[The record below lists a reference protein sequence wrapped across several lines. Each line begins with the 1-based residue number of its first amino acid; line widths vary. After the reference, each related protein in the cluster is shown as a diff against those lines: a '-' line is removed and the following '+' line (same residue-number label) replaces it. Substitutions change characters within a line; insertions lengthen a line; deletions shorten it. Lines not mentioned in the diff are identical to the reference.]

1 MLHILSKRIAFL
13 VCKETDKLPFEI
25 YVYGTQLV
33 ISSII
38 NLLICITISLLL
50 GELIN
55 GLIFFAIFSSLR
67 RFTGSFHCKTFI
79 MCNVVFSSV
88 VALALLSNTFLG
100 KVFENY
106 VIVMVTAIFNLICIL
121 LFSPVYNENKK
132 LTYIQKRRF
141 LISSIIVYAIHI
153 AFYLTLL
160 IVFDV
165 KLNIK
170 ANIHQRVMSVWFVF
184 NILILHNS
192 LIVFG
197 GYSK

>member
-153 AFYLTLL
+153 ALYLTLL

>member
-1 MLHILSKRIAFL
+1 MQHRLSECIADFL
-13 VCKETDKLPFEI
+13 LSQKVIKKQEKEI

-67 RFTGSFHCKTFI
+67 RFTGGFHCKTFI

-165 KLNIK
+165 KLNI
-170 ANIHQRVMSVWFVF
+170 IV
-184 NILILHNS
+184 IGD
-192 LIVFG
+192 LIVSLMIIWG
-197 GYSK
+197 VINNIVMKK

>member
-1 MLHILSKRIAFL
+1 MIMQHRLSECIADFL
-13 VCKETDKLPFEI
+13 LSQKVIKKQEKEI

-67 RFTGSFHCKTFI
+67 RFTGGFHCKTFI

-153 AFYLTLL
+153 AFYLILL

-165 KLNIK
+165 KLNI
-170 ANIHQRVMSVWFVF
+170 IV
-184 NILILHNS
+184 IGD
-192 LIVFG
+192 LIVSLMIIWG
-197 GYSK
+197 VINNIVMKK

>member
-1 MLHILSKRIAFL
+1 
-13 VCKETDKLPFEI
+13 
-25 YVYGTQLV
+25 
-33 ISSII
+33 
-38 NLLICITISLLL
+38 
-50 GELIN
+50 
-55 GLIFFAIFSSLR
+55 
-67 RFTGSFHCKTFI
+67 
-79 MCNVVFSSV
+79 MCNVVFSSI

-132 LTYIQKRRF
+132 LTYLQKRRF

-165 KLNIK
+165 KLNI
-170 ANIHQRVMSVWFVF
+170 IV
-184 NILILHNS
+184 IGD
-192 LIVFG
+192 LIVSLMIIWG
-197 GYSK
+197 VINNIVMKK

>member
-1 MLHILSKRIAFL
+1 MQHRLSECIADFL
-13 VCKETDKLPFEI
+13 LSQKVIKKQEKEI

-67 RFTGSFHCKTFI
+67 RFTGGFHCKTFI
-79 MCNVVFSSV
+79 MCNVVFSSI

-132 LTYIQKRRF
+132 LTYLQKRRF

-165 KLNIK
+165 KLNI
-170 ANIHQRVMSVWFVF
+170 IV
-184 NILILHNS
+184 IGD
-192 LIVFG
+192 LIV
-197 GYSK
+197 SLMIIWDVINNIVMKK

>member
-1 MLHILSKRIAFL
+1 MQHRLSECIADFL
-13 VCKETDKLPFEI
+13 LTQKVIKKQEKEI

-67 RFTGSFHCKTFI
+67 RFTGGFHCKTFI
-79 MCNVVFSSV
+79 MCNVVFSSI

-132 LTYIQKRRF
+132 LTYLQKRRF

-165 KLNIK
+165 KLNI
-170 ANIHQRVMSVWFVF
+170 IV
-184 NILILHNS
+184 IGD
-192 LIVFG
+192 LIVSLMIIWG
-197 GYSK
+197 VINNIVMKK

>member
-1 MLHILSKRIAFL
+1 MQHRLSECIADFL
-13 VCKETDKLPFEI
+13 LSQKVIKKQEKEI

-67 RFTGSFHCKTFI
+67 RFTGGFHCKTFI
-79 MCNVVFSSV
+79 MCNVVFSSI

-165 KLNIK
+165 KLNI
-170 ANIHQRVMSVWFVF
+170 IV
-184 NILILHNS
+184 IGD
-192 LIVFG
+192 LIVSLMIIWG
-197 GYSK
+197 VINNIVMKK

>member
-1 MLHILSKRIAFL
+1 MW
-13 VCKETDKLPFEI
+13 
-25 YVYGTQLV
+25 
-33 ISSII
+33 
-38 NLLICITISLLL
+38 
-50 GELIN
+50 
-55 GLIFFAIFSSLR
+55 FFP
-67 RFTGSFHCKTFI
+67 
-79 MCNVVFSSV
+79 SV

-153 AFYLTLL
+153 AFYLILL

-165 KLNIK
+165 KLNI
-170 ANIHQRVMSVWFVF
+170 IV
-184 NILILHNS
+184 IGD
-192 LIVFG
+192 LIVSLMIIWG
-197 GYSK
+197 VINNIVMKK

>member
-121 LFSPVYNENKK
+121 LFSPVYNENQK

-197 GYSK
+197 GYRK

>member
-184 NILILHNS
+184 NILILHSS

-197 GYSK
+197 GYRK

>member
-197 GYSK
+197 GYRK

>member
-1 MLHILSKRIAFL
+1 MQHRLSEYIADFL
-13 VCKETDKLPFEI
+13 LSQKVIKKQEKEI

-33 ISSII
+33 ISSLI

-67 RFTGSFHCKTFI
+67 RFTGGFHCKTFI

-88 VALALLSNTFLG
+88 LALALLSNTFLG

-165 KLNIK
+165 KLNI
-170 ANIHQRVMSVWFVF
+170 IV
-184 NILILHNS
+184 IGD
-192 LIVFG
+192 LIVSLMIIWG
-197 GYSK
+197 VINNIVMKK

>member
-184 NILILHNS
+184 NILTLHSS

>member
-1 MLHILSKRIAFL
+1 MQHRLSECIADFL
-13 VCKETDKLPFEI
+13 LSQKVIKKQEKEI

-67 RFTGSFHCKTFI
+67 RFTGGFHCKTFI

-153 AFYLTLL
+153 AFYLILL

-165 KLNIK
+165 KLNI
-170 ANIHQRVMSVWFVF
+170 IV
-184 NILILHNS
+184 IGD
-192 LIVFG
+192 LIVSLMIIWG
-197 GYSK
+197 VINNIVMKK

>member
-1 MLHILSKRIAFL
+1 MQHHLSECIADFL
-13 VCKETDKLPFEI
+13 LSQKVIKKHEKEI

-67 RFTGSFHCKTFI
+67 RFTGGFHCKTFL

-88 VALALLSNTFLG
+88 VALALLSNIFLG
-100 KVFENY
+100 EVFENY
-106 VIVMVTAIFNLICIL
+106 VTVIVTAIFNLICIL
-121 LFSPVYNENKK
+121 LFSPIYNENKK
-132 LTYIQKRRF
+132 LTYIQKKRF

-165 KLNIK
+165 KINI
-170 ANIHQRVMSVWFVF
+170 IV
-184 NILILHNS
+184 IGD
-192 LIVFG
+192 LIVSLMIIWG
-197 GYSK
+197 VINNIVMKK

>member
-25 YVYGTQLV
+25 YIYGTQLV

-38 NLLICITISLLL
+38 NLLICMTISLLL

-170 ANIHQRVMSVWFVF
+170 ANIHQRGMSVWFVF
-184 NILILHNS
+184 NILILHSS

>member
-1 MLHILSKRIAFL
+1 MQHRLSECIADFL
-13 VCKETDKLPFEI
+13 LSQKIIKKQEKEI

-55 GLIFFAIFSSLR
+55 GLIFFAVFSSLR
-67 RFTGSFHCKTFI
+67 RFTGGFHCKTFI

-165 KLNIK
+165 KLNI
-170 ANIHQRVMSVWFVF
+170 IV
-184 NILILHNS
+184 IGD
-192 LIVFG
+192 LIVSLMIIWG
-197 GYSK
+197 VINNIVMKK

>member
-1 MLHILSKRIAFL
+1 MLHILSKRIAFF
-13 VCKETDKLPFEI
+13 VCEETDKLPFEI

-153 AFYLTLL
+153 AF
-160 IVFDV
+160 I
-165 KLNIK
+165 
-170 ANIHQRVMSVWFVF
+170 
-184 NILILHNS
+184 
-192 LIVFG
+192 
-197 GYSK
+197 

>member
-132 LTYIQKRRF
+132 LTYLQKRRF

-165 KLNIK
+165 KLNI
-170 ANIHQRVMSVWFVF
+170 IV
-184 NILILHNS
+184 IGD
-192 LIVFG
+192 LIVSLMIIWG
-197 GYSK
+197 VINNIVMKK

>member
-1 MLHILSKRIAFL
+1 MQHRLSECIADFL
-13 VCKETDKLPFEI
+13 LSQKVIKKQEKEI

-67 RFTGSFHCKTFI
+67 RFTGGFHCKTFI

-153 AFYLTLL
+153 TFYLTLL

-165 KLNIK
+165 KLNI
-170 ANIHQRVMSVWFVF
+170 IV
-184 NILILHNS
+184 IGD
-192 LIVFG
+192 LIVSLMIIWG
-197 GYSK
+197 VINNIVMKK

>member
-1 MLHILSKRIAFL
+1 MLHILSKRIAFF

-197 GYSK
+197 GYRK

>member
-1 MLHILSKRIAFL
+1 MIMQHRLSECIADFL
-13 VCKETDKLPFEI
+13 LSQKVIKKQEKEI

-67 RFTGSFHCKTFI
+67 RFTGGFHCKTFI
-79 MCNVVFSSV
+79 MCNVVFSSI

-132 LTYIQKRRF
+132 LTYLQKRRF

-153 AFYLTLL
+153 AFYSTLL

-165 KLNIK
+165 KLNI
-170 ANIHQRVMSVWFVF
+170 IV
-184 NILILHNS
+184 IGD
-192 LIVFG
+192 LIVSLMIIWG
-197 GYSK
+197 VINNIVMKK

>member
-1 MLHILSKRIAFL
+1 MQHRLSECIADFL
-13 VCKETDKLPFEI
+13 LSQKVIKKQEKEI

-67 RFTGSFHCKTFI
+67 RFTGGFHCKTFI
-79 MCNVVFSSV
+79 MCNVVFSSI

-132 LTYIQKRRF
+132 LTYLQKRRF
-141 LISSIIVYAIHI
+141 LILSIIVYAIHI

-165 KLNIK
+165 KLNI
-170 ANIHQRVMSVWFVF
+170 IV
-184 NILILHNS
+184 IGD
-192 LIVFG
+192 LIVSLMIIWG
-197 GYSK
+197 VINNIVMKK

>member
-1 MLHILSKRIAFL
+1 ML
-13 VCKETDKLPFEI
+13 
-25 YVYGTQLV
+25 
-33 ISSII
+33 
-38 NLLICITISLLL
+38 
-50 GELIN
+50 
-55 GLIFFAIFSSLR
+55 FF
-67 RFTGSFHCKTFI
+67 
-79 MCNVVFSSV
+79 SV

-184 NILILHNS
+184 NILILHSS

>member
-1 MLHILSKRIAFL
+1 MQHRLSECIADFL
-13 VCKETDKLPFEI
+13 LSQKVIKKQEKEI

-33 ISSII
+33 IPSII

-67 RFTGSFHCKTFI
+67 RFTGGFHCKTFI
-79 MCNVVFSSV
+79 MCNVVFSSI

-132 LTYIQKRRF
+132 LTYLQKRRF

-165 KLNIK
+165 KLNI
-170 ANIHQRVMSVWFVF
+170 IV
-184 NILILHNS
+184 IGD
-192 LIVFG
+192 LIVSLMIIWG
-197 GYSK
+197 VINNIVMKK

>member
-1 MLHILSKRIAFL
+1 MQHRLSECIADFL
-13 VCKETDKLPFEI
+13 LSQKVIKKQEKEI

-67 RFTGSFHCKTFI
+67 RFTGGFHCKTVI

-153 AFYLTLL
+153 AFYLILL

-165 KLNIK
+165 KLNI
-170 ANIHQRVMSVWFVF
+170 IV
-184 NILILHNS
+184 IGD
-192 LIVFG
+192 LIVSLMIIWG
-197 GYSK
+197 VINNIVMKK

>member
-1 MLHILSKRIAFL
+1 
-13 VCKETDKLPFEI
+13 
-25 YVYGTQLV
+25 
-33 ISSII
+33 
-38 NLLICITISLLL
+38 
-50 GELIN
+50 
-55 GLIFFAIFSSLR
+55 
-67 RFTGSFHCKTFI
+67 

-121 LFSPVYNENKK
+121 LFSPVYNESKK

-153 AFYLTLL
+153 A
-160 IVFDV
+160 FDV

-184 NILILHNS
+184 NILILHSS

>member
-1 MLHILSKRIAFL
+1 MKKQKINIYSK
-13 VCKETDKLPFEI
+13 K
-25 YVYGTQLV
+25 
-33 ISSII
+33 
-38 NLLICITISLLL
+38 
-50 GELIN
+50 
-55 GLIFFAIFSSLR
+55 
-67 RFTGSFHCKTFI
+67 
-79 MCNVVFSSV
+79 
-88 VALALLSNTFLG
+88 
-100 KVFENY
+100 
-106 VIVMVTAIFNLICIL
+106 
-121 LFSPVYNENKK
+121 
-132 LTYIQKRRF
+132 RF

-197 GYSK
+197 GYRK

>member
-1 MLHILSKRIAFL
+1 MIMQHRLSECIADFL
-13 VCKETDKLPFEI
+13 LSQKVIKKQEKEI

-67 RFTGSFHCKTFI
+67 RFTGGFHCKTFI
-79 MCNVVFSSV
+79 MCNVVFSSI

-165 KLNIK
+165 KLNI
-170 ANIHQRVMSVWFVF
+170 IV
-184 NILILHNS
+184 IGD
-192 LIVFG
+192 LIVSLMIIWG
-197 GYSK
+197 VINNIVMKK

>member
-184 NILILHNS
+184 NILILHSS

>member
-170 ANIHQRVMSVWFVF
+170 ANIHQRIMSVWFVF
-184 NILILHNS
+184 NILILHSS

>member
-160 IVFDV
+160 IVFDI

-184 NILILHNS
+184 NILILHSS

>member
-1 MLHILSKRIAFL
+1 MKKQKINIYSK
-13 VCKETDKLPFEI
+13 K
-25 YVYGTQLV
+25 
-33 ISSII
+33 
-38 NLLICITISLLL
+38 
-50 GELIN
+50 
-55 GLIFFAIFSSLR
+55 
-67 RFTGSFHCKTFI
+67 
-79 MCNVVFSSV
+79 
-88 VALALLSNTFLG
+88 
-100 KVFENY
+100 
-106 VIVMVTAIFNLICIL
+106 
-121 LFSPVYNENKK
+121 
-132 LTYIQKRRF
+132 RF

-197 GYSK
+197 GYRKWKNY

>member
-1 MLHILSKRIAFL
+1 MQHRLSECIADFL
-13 VCKETDKLPFEI
+13 LSQKVIKKQEKEI

-132 LTYIQKRRF
+132 LTYLQKRRF

-165 KLNIK
+165 KLNI
-170 ANIHQRVMSVWFVF
+170 IV
-184 NILILHNS
+184 IGD
-192 LIVFG
+192 LIVSLMIIWG
-197 GYSK
+197 VINNIVMKK